1 MFEYLFPIFCFG
13 LVITGIVAK
22 GLFMASELAN
32 SSLSSQKRTG
42 DETAGL
48 GVTTRSASPSSYPAP
63 LGGNGRSSPLSPSG
77 RINGELS

>member
-32 SSLSSQKRTG
+32 SSPSSLNATG
-42 DETAGL
+42 DETAEPR
-48 GVTTRSASPSSYPAP
+48 VPTRSASPSSYRAP
-63 LGGNGRSSPLSPSG
+63 LGGNGQSSPLSPSG
-77 RINGELS
+77 RINGEVS